1 MADSYDLILKGGT
14 VVNHDGEGLRDL
26 GIRAGRFAVIG
37 DLSRA
42 SAGEVIDCRGL
53 HLLPGVID
61 SHVHFREPGLTH
73 KEDLESGSR
82 GAVLGGVTA
91 VFEMPNTDPL
101 TTTAAAIADKVKRAH
116 HRMHCDFAF
125 YVGATRANTKDL
137 GELEILPGVAGV
149 KVFMGSSTG
158 SLLIEDDEGV
168 RAVLKAI
175 RRRAAFHS
183 EDEYRL
189 RERMNLRVEGDPRS
203 HPVWRDATAALM
215 STQRLIRLARETG
228 KRVHVL
234 HVTTKDE
241 ASFLGNHKDV
251 ATAEATPAHLT
262 LAAPE
267 CYERL
272 GTHAQLNPPIRDA
285 SHRDGLWNGITQGV
299 VDSIGS
305 DHSPHTREEK
315 AHPYPKTHSGM
326 TGVQTLVPIMLD
338 HVKSGRL
345 SLLRFVDL
353 TSAGPARVFGMAAK
367 GRIAVGYDADVTV
380 VDLKRRETITDKW
393 VVSRAGWT
401 PYNGVSVTG
410 WPVGTVVRGHK
421 VVWEGSLTAP
431 AQGERVRFLE
441 TPGRLNIF
449 WKLLPG
455 LVEREFA
462 IADTRAQAFGKFG
475 RGFFTVSCHELGQC
489 GEQARLR
496 QAIAV
501 DAIEARFRP
510 GFLQIAQRNNFLL
523 AVGYRL
529 ARVCRTLSNCHCH

>member
-1 MADSYDLILKGGT
+1 MAETYDLILKGGT
-14 VVNHDGEGLRDL
+14 LVNHDGEGARDL
-26 GIRAGRFAVIG
+26 GIRGGRFAAIG

-42 SAGEVIDCRGL
+42 AAGEVIDCKGL

-101 TTTAAAIADKVKRAH
+101 TVDAAAIADKVKRGH

-125 YVGATRANTKDL
+125 YVGATRENTRHL
-137 GELEILPGVAGV
+137 GELEMLPGVCAV

-158 SLLIEDDEGV
+158 SLLIEDDDGV
-168 RAVLKAI
+168 RAVLKSI

-189 RERMNLRVEGDPRS
+189 RERMNLRVEGNPSS
-203 HPVWRDATAALM
+203 HPVWRDAQAALM
-215 STQRLIRLARETG
+215 CTQRLIALARETG

-234 HVTTKDE
+234 HVTSKE
-241 ASFLGNHKDV
+241 EVVFLADHKDV

-272 GTHAQLNPPIRDA
+272 GTLAQLNPPIRDA
-285 SHRDGLWNGITQGV
+285 GHREGLWRGIAQGV
-299 VDSIGS
+299 IDSTGS

-315 AHPYPKTHSGM
+315 AQPYPKTHSGM

-338 HVKSGRL
+338 HVNAGRF

-353 TSAGPARVFGMAAK
+353 TSAGPARVFGISAK
-367 GRIAVGYDADVTV
+367 GRIAVGYDADLTV

-393 VVSRAGWT
+393 IASRAGWT
-401 PYNGVSVTG
+401 PYAGVTVTG
-410 WPVGTVVRGHK
+410 WPVGTVIRGHK
-421 VVWEGSLTAP
+421 AMWEGSLTAP
-431 AQGERVRFLE
+431 AHGERVRFLE
-441 TPGRLNIF
+441 T
-449 WKLLPG
+449 
-455 LVEREFA
+455 
-462 IADTRAQAFGKFG
+462 
-475 RGFFTVSCHELGQC
+475 
-489 GEQARLR
+489 
-496 QAIAV
+496 
-501 DAIEARFRP
+501 
-510 GFLQIAQRNNFLL
+510 L
-523 AVGYRL
+523 A
-529 ARVCRTLSNCHCH
+529 N